1 MTGIKIPIFIFLFLL
16 STHEAYA
23 NLNLLCATD
32 SLSKIPCIVENSKPA
47 NELLQVFDK
56 IENRLAMKK
65 EVLINRE
72 ILTQK
77 KDLFANVFRL
87 LTNKKL
93 DDSSKEKEVRVEIEK
108 TKNDFFALNDILK
121 HSRSLEVKLQSCY
134 SGNCTSKTRIEFED
148 QMAALQKLKTLLLIK
163 RPVLTSK
170 HFEHFFES
178 HHKFI
183 TTEDE
188 REITNSVFEETL
200 ARAAGSTAEALLEK
214 VDRYTSYIYA
224 SDVNTNP
231 ELFSVLDIDFNKNT
245 LKKYPDII
253 DDFLDRYE
261 MIQPEEKIKPFLCQL
276 YRDRKSKRQH
286 DELLK
291 MGADAA
297 LFIAPLMLGPWG
309 RAGVL
314 GLEGALGKK
323 LLQWGLQAKTVE
335 KTAWVAQAATAVS
348 LNSVQYLDLQK
359 LDKKCRSIEVN
370 FYSKP
375 SGKDL
380 TSLNSCREDYHDA
393 LIFNSAG
400 ALLSFAPGISPA
412 ILALHKKRYA
422 VSLVSQ
428 NAKVANIGEELKN
441 NALKR
446 NEWAREFKTMDQG
459 SFTYMDL
466 SKLNQVNDP
475 KLLTLPSNY
484 WKYVGEVYSER
495 LNLTPDEIKG
505 FIKSSEAFTDRTKL
519 IVNTKAG
526 VANAESGFQGGVGVV
541 VSDSASNLLPV
552 EKSIGSVMPRKSG
565 QKVAEIVRLVVSK
578 DVDVEK
584 LSKSLI
590 NQASAVILQDPS
602 ITTVYIYTSKLHAR
616 LYRKLGVRPTN
627 ISPQGE
633 RDIVITLS
641 RSEIEQMFSL
651 TR

>member
-23 NLNLLCATD
+23 NLNLLCAAD
-32 SLSKIPCIVENSKPA
+32 IVSKIPCSTEPHKPY
-47 NELLQVFDK
+47 NELLYVFDK
-56 IENRLAMKK
+56 IDSRKK
-65 EVLINRE
+65 MIQEVHINRE
-72 ILTQK
+72 VFTQK
-77 KDLFANVFRL
+77 KNLFANIYRL
-87 LTNKKL
+87 LNNKKF
-93 DDSSKEKEVRVEIEK
+93 DNKEVEKEARAEIEK
-108 TKNDFFALNDILK
+108 TKKDFLALNDVLK
-121 HSRSLEVKLQSCY
+121 HSRGLEVKLQSCY
-134 SGNCTSKTRIEFED
+134 AGNCTSKTRIEFEE
-148 QMAALQKLKTLLLIK
+148 QMAALQKLKALLLIK
-163 RPVLTSK
+163 RPILTSK
-170 HFEHFFES
+170 YFEDFFES
-178 HHKFI
+178 HLRFI

-188 REITNSVFEETL
+188 KEITNSAFEDTL
-200 ARAAGSTAEALLEK
+200 FLAAKSTASALVEK
-214 VDRYTSYIYA
+214 VDRYNSFIEA
-224 SDVNTNP
+224 SEVNTNP
-231 ELFSVLDIDFNKNT
+231 ELFSVLDTDFNKNT

-261 MIQPEEKIKPFLCQL
+261 MIPPQVEMKPFLCQL
-276 YRDRKSKRQH
+276 YKDRKSKRQH
-286 DELLK
+286 DEFLK

-309 RAGVL
+309 RAGIL

-335 KTAWVAQAATAVS
+335 KTAWVAQAVTAVS

-552 EKSIGSVMPRKSG
+552 EKSIGTNMPRKSG
-565 QKVAEIVRLVVSK
+565 QKVAEIVRLVVS
-578 DVDVEK
+578 